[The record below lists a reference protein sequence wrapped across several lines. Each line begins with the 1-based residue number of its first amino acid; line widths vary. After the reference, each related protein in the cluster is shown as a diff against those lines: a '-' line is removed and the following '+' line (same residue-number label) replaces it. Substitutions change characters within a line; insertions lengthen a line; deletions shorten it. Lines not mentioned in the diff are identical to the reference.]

1 MRLLK
6 PLLDYGMHMMISPFC
21 FPVEGYAVNHHAL
34 LTSKRSGNVDSV
46 QGYSSH
52 LGSVMFC
59 PLCVTIFLL

>member
-6 PLLDYGMHMMISPFC
+6 PLLHYGMHIISLLC
-21 FPVEGYAVNHHAL
+21 FSVEGYAVNHHAS
-34 LTSKRSGNVDSV
+34 LTSTRSGNVDSV